1 MVSSVIRVYSLRL
14 YFRGCLAYRMPGRS
28 LLYCQ
33 WSVITERLLFNGII
47 TSLLDMTTS
56 LLQFHA
62 LYSYLVRITIIW
74 DEADTNVFNLQ
85 ITDYGNLIALLYIT
99 KYVYQYGYDLISKY
113 SWSIAGVFVP
123 SFLLLRL

>member
-1 MVSSVIRVYSLRL
+1 MVSSVIRVYFLGL
-14 YFRGCLAYRMPGRS
+14 YFRGCLAYRMSERS

-33 WSVITERLLFNGII
+33 SSVIAERSLFDGII

-74 DEADTNVFNLQ
+74 DEADTNVFYFQ

-99 KYVYQYGYDLISKY
+99 KYVYQYDYNLISKY

-123 SFLLLRL
+123 SFWLLRL